1 MSVRAA
7 SGREGFET
15 KFGKAKKS
23 NPHQLKPKEVASIE
37 TIQQSL
43 LENFG
48 DIKDPRVERTKKHQ
62 LTDILVIAIL
72 AVIGGAQGWEDIE
85 NYGISKRKWL
95 EEFLVLPNGIPSDDT
110 FRRVFEFIN
119 PEELNRCFL
128 RWIESLVKNMG
139 GEIIPI
145 DGKTIRGSYDR
156 NQGKSALHLISAWAS
171 EQNLV
176 LAQMKVEDKSNEII
190 AIPALLEFLDITG
203 SIITI
208 DAMGTQTEIAKK
220 IIDKKADYVLALK
233 ANHPTLYHQVEQWF
247 ETAAAQDFQGI
258 DVSYDHRIEKGHHRT
273 EIRSCWS
280 VPISALGELY
290 QPKIWAGL
298 QSVVMVVRERRLWN
312 KTTREVQF
320 YLSSL
325 HSDAQLLGRAIRKHW
340 GIENQAHWILDCT
353 FAEDSCRIRSFHS
366 PRNFALLRRIA
377 LNALNR
383 EQTYKRSLRQKMKRT
398 GMDNDYMIQ
407 VLSSCFIDSTLDSSQ
422 SLCQD

>member
-1 MSVRAA
+1 MS
-7 SGREGFET
+7 EGFKT
-15 KFGKAKKS
+15 VAAKAK
-23 NPHQLKPKEVASIE
+23 NINRHQPKPKQVASIE
-37 TIQQSL
+37 AIQQSL
-43 LENFG
+43 VENFG

-72 AVIGGAQGWEDIE
+72 AVIAGAQGWEDIE
-85 NYGISKRKWL
+85 NYGISKQQWL
-95 EEFLVLPNGIPSDDT
+95 EEFLELPNGIPSDDT

-128 RWIESLVKNMG
+128 RWIETLVTKMG

-156 NQGKSALHLISAWAS
+156 NQGVAALHLISAWSS

-176 LAQMKVEDKSNEII
+176 LAQMKVEDKSNEIT
-190 AIPALLEFLDITG
+190 AIPALLELLDITG
-203 SIITI
+203 TIITI

-233 ANHPTLYHQVEQWF
+233 ANHPTLYHQVKQWF
-247 ETAAAQDFQGI
+247 ETVAAQDWKGI
-258 DVSYDHRIEKGHHRT
+258 DVSYDQRIEKGHHRT
-273 EIRSCWS
+273 EIRKVWS
-280 VPISALGELY
+280 VPVSAIGELY
-290 QPKIWAGL
+290 QPRLWAGL
-298 QSVVMVVRERRLWN
+298 QSIVMVVRERRLWN
-312 KTTREVQF
+312 QTTHEVQF

-325 HSDAQLLGRAIRKHW
+325 HSNAQLLGRAIRKHW
-340 GIENQAHWILDCT
+340 GIENQAHWTLDCT

-398 GMDNDYMIQ
+398 GMDNNYMIQ

-422 SLCQD
+422 PLCQA